1 MILDLQTFKKIEQ
14 SFGDQVVE
22 ASNNIMLSNKQTSSY
37 KCGYQQALIDCL
49 QFLNNV
55 YTNKDSL

>member
-22 ASNNIMLSNKQTSSY
+22 ASNNIMLSNKQNSSY

>member
-22 ASNNIMLSNKQTSSY
+22 ASNNIMLSNKQNYSY
-37 KCGYQQALIDCL
+37 KYGYQQALIDCL